1 MRQNRLGPV
10 PLPKKKEVEKKFAR
24 GEMETM
30 FTDDKCVTVWRD
42 NKPVY
47 TASNSYSGVSSERV
61 RRWNRQEREYI
72 DLPIPHSVAKYNKG
86 MGGVDLLD
94 AMVAKYRGRVRRSK
108 WWWPIFNWFVGVTA
122 VNAWRLMRVNQ
133 DPDLPYLKFLR
144 GLVMEV
150 LSKHG
155 KKKERTGFPV
165 TVRGRAGD
173 SLRRDAGHHMI
184 VVSKMSRHC
193 QHPRCIGRTI
203 YECSRCNVGLHP
215 ACFASYHNL

>member
-1 MRQNRLGPV
+1 M
-10 PLPKKKEVEKKFAR
+10 
-24 GEMETM
+24 
-30 FTDDKCVTVWRD
+30 
-42 NKPVY
+42 
-47 TASNSYSGVSSERV
+47 

-94 AMVAKYRGRVRRSK
+94 AMVAKYRGRVRRNK

-184 VVSKMSRHC
+184 VVSKISRHC
-193 QHPRCIGRTI
+193 QHPRLKVYWQNHIRVQQMQCRTSP
-203 YECSRCNVGLHP
+203 CVLRFVPQLMK
-215 ACFASYHNL
+215 

>member
-1 MRQNRLGPV
+1 M
-10 PLPKKKEVEKKFAR
+10 
-24 GEMETM
+24 
-30 FTDDKCVTVWRD
+30 
-42 NKPVY
+42 
-47 TASNSYSGVSSERV
+47 
-61 RRWNRQEREYI
+61 
-72 DLPIPHSVAKYNKG
+72 AKYNKG

-94 AMVAKYRGRVRRSK
+94 AMVAKYRGRVRRNK

-203 YECSRCNVGLHP
+203 YDIYECSRCNVGLHFVP
-215 ACFASYHNL
+215 QLMK

>member
-1 MRQNRLGPV
+1 
-10 PLPKKKEVEKKFAR
+10 
-24 GEMETM
+24 M

-72 DLPIPHSVAKYNKG
+72 DLPIPRSVAKYNKG

-94 AMVAKYRGRVRRSK
+94 AMVAKYRGRVRRN
-108 WWWPIFNWFVGVTA
+108 NWFVGVTA

-155 KKKERTGFPV
+155 KKKERTGCQGQGGGQPQERCRPSHD
-165 TVRGRAGD
+165 RGLQDVQALPASKVYWQNHIRVQQMQCRT
-173 SLRRDAGHHMI
+173 SPCVLRFVPQLM
-184 VVSKMSRHC
+184 K
-193 QHPRCIGRTI
+193 
-203 YECSRCNVGLHP
+203 
-215 ACFASYHNL
+215 